1 MKIKAYICPSCG
13 VPLDVN
19 YDTTFT
25 FCPNCGNRLH
35 ISYEGEAAPQNPD
48 LRQFTDANTGTPLAS
63 AVVPP
68 DYTLKGA
75 LNTQWQSDA
84 VPFTATVQAVSP
96 DRSVILT
103 SSKETFEKIRDP
115 IQKKMVARIP
125 VAAPAWLRDFME
137 PEAYLQQYAE
147 GMLGVPVTPIA
158 RAALPSVFGT
168 HLQEEKAKLLAF
180 FNAHA
185 ININVR
191 LEVSNLVCD
200 PILSSTAG
208 NMQRGA
214 LALSSGISIS
224 RLLRKQKKPPSR
236 KPPHRGIPTNTGT
249 TITGMPMK
257 SPGSLNTGL
266 NSGTNSI
273 CTACSVPANRNPTRK
288 FIPCIPTGRRQ
299 VPSS

>member
-115 IQKKMVARIP
+115 IQKKKVARIP
-125 VAAPAWLRDFME
+125 VAAPAWLRDFVE

-147 GMLGVPVTPIA
+147 GML
-158 RAALPSVFGT
+158 LPSVFGT

-208 NMQRGA
+208 NMQRGG
-214 LALSSGISIS
+214 LSPLKRYIDQLIAAETEETA
-224 RLLRKQKKPPSR
+224 
-236 KPPHRGIPTNTGT
+236 IPET
-249 TITGMPMK
+249 TAQG
-257 SPGSLNTGL
+257 
-266 NSGTNSI
+266 
-273 CTACSVPANRNPTRK
+273 NPYQYWDYYNGYAYESAGQLK
-288 FIPCIPTGRRQ
+288 Y
-299 VPSS
+299 

>member
-1 MKIKAYICPSCG
+1 MKINAYICPSCG

-84 VPFTATVQAVSP
+84 VPFTATLQAVSP

-103 SSKETFEKIRDP
+103 SSSKETFEEIRDP
-115 IQKKMVARIP
+115 IQKKMVVGTPA
-125 VAAPAWLRDFME
+125 AAPAWLRDFVE
-137 PEAYLQQYAE
+137 PEAYLQQYSE
-147 GMLGVPVTPIA
+147 GML
-158 RAALPSVFGT
+158 LPSVFGT

-208 NMQRGA
+208 NMQRRV

-224 RLLRKQKKPPSR
+224 
-236 KPPHRGIPTNTGT
+236 
-249 TITGMPMK
+249 
-257 SPGSLNTGL
+257 
-266 NSGTNSI
+266 
-273 CTACSVPANRNPTRK
+273 
-288 FIPCIPTGRRQ
+288 
-299 VPSS
+299 

>member
-1 MKIKAYICPSCG
+1 MKIKAYTCPSCG
-13 VPLDVN
+13 APLDVN

-25 FCPNCGNRLH
+25 FCPHCGCKIH
-35 ISYEGEAAPQNPD
+35 ISYEGEAAPKNPD
-48 LRQFTDANTGTPLAS
+48 LRQFTDSDTGVPLAS

-68 DYTLKGA
+68 DYALKGA
-75 LNTQWQSDA
+75 LNTQWQSDS

-103 SSKETFEKIRDP
+103 SSSKETFEEIRDP

-125 VAAPAWLRDFME
+125 VAAPAWLRDFVE

-147 GMLGVPVTPIA
+147 GML
-158 RAALPSVFGT
+158 LPSVFGT

-208 NMQRGA
+208 NMQRRV

-224 RLLRKQKKPPSR
+224 
-236 KPPHRGIPTNTGT
+236 
-249 TITGMPMK
+249 
-257 SPGSLNTGL
+257 
-266 NSGTNSI
+266 
-273 CTACSVPANRNPTRK
+273 
-288 FIPCIPTGRRQ
+288 
-299 VPSS
+299 

>member
-1 MKIKAYICPSCG
+1 MKVKAYICPSCG
-13 VPLDVN
+13 APLDVN

-35 ISYEGEAAPQNPD
+35 ISYEGEAAPKKTD

-63 AVVPP
+63 AVGPP

-103 SSKETFEKIRDP
+103 SSSKETFEEIRDP
-115 IQKKMVARIP
+115 IQEKMVARIP
-125 VAAPAWLRDFME
+125 VAAPAWLRDFVE
-137 PEAYLQQYAE
+137 PETYLQQYAE
-147 GMLGVPVTPIA
+147 GML
-158 RAALPSVFGT
+158 LPSVFGT

-208 NMQRGA
+208 NMQRRV
-214 LALSSGISIS
+214 LAPSSGISIS
-224 RLLRKQKKPPSR
+224 
-236 KPPHRGIPTNTGT
+236 
-249 TITGMPMK
+249 
-257 SPGSLNTGL
+257 
-266 NSGTNSI
+266 
-273 CTACSVPANRNPTRK
+273 
-288 FIPCIPTGRRQ
+288 
-299 VPSS
+299 

>member
-1 MKIKAYICPSCG
+1 MKIKAYTCPSCG
-13 VPLDVN
+13 APLDVN

-25 FCPNCGNRLH
+25 FCPHCGCKIH
-35 ISYEGEAAPQNPD
+35 ISYEGEAAPKNPD
-48 LRQFTDANTGTPLAS
+48 LRQFTASDTGVPLAS

-75 LNTQWQSDA
+75 LNAQWQSDA

-103 SSKETFEKIRDP
+103 SSSKETFEEIRDP
-115 IQKKMVARIP
+115 IQKKMVVGTPA
-125 VAAPAWLRDFME
+125 AAPAWLRDFVE
-137 PEAYLQQYAE
+137 PEAYLQQYAQ

-208 NMQRGA
+208 NMQRRV

-257 SPGSLNTGL
+257 APEFRWSAGRCPLPRPER
-266 NSGTNSI
+266 
-273 CTACSVPANRNPTRK
+273 TA
-288 FIPCIPTGRRQ
+288 FM
-299 VPSS
+299 PS

>member
-35 ISYEGEAAPQNPD
+35 ISYEGEAAPKKPD

-63 AVVPP
+63 AVGPP

-75 LNTQWQSDA
+75 LNAQWQSDA

-103 SSKETFEKIRDP
+103 SSSKETFEEIRDP
-115 IQKKMVARIP
+115 IQKKMVVGTPA
-125 VAAPAWLRDFME
+125 AAPAWLRDFVE

-147 GMLGVPVTPIA
+147 GML
-158 RAALPSVFGT
+158 LPSVFGT

-208 NMQRGA
+208 NMQRRV

-224 RLLRKQKKPPSR
+224 
-236 KPPHRGIPTNTGT
+236 
-249 TITGMPMK
+249 
-257 SPGSLNTGL
+257 
-266 NSGTNSI
+266 
-273 CTACSVPANRNPTRK
+273 
-288 FIPCIPTGRRQ
+288 
-299 VPSS
+299 

>member
-35 ISYEGEAAPQNPD
+35 ISYEGEAAPKKPD

-75 LNTQWQSDA
+75 LNAQWQSDA

-103 SSKETFEKIRDP
+103 SSKETFEEIRDP

-125 VAAPAWLRDFME
+125 VVAPAWLRDFVE

-147 GMLGVPVTPIA
+147 GML
-158 RAALPSVFGT
+158 LPSVFGT

-208 NMQRGA
+208 NMQRRV

-224 RLLRKQKKPPSR
+224 
-236 KPPHRGIPTNTGT
+236 
-249 TITGMPMK
+249 
-257 SPGSLNTGL
+257 
-266 NSGTNSI
+266 
-273 CTACSVPANRNPTRK
+273 
-288 FIPCIPTGRRQ
+288 
-299 VPSS
+299 

>member
-19 YDTTFT
+19 YDTTFS

-35 ISYEGEAAPQNPD
+35 ISYEGEAAPKNPD

-75 LNTQWQSDA
+75 LNAQWQSDA

-103 SSKETFEKIRDP
+103 SSSKETFEEIRDP

-125 VAAPAWLRDFME
+125 VAAPAWLRDFVE

-147 GMLGVPVTPIA
+147 GML
-158 RAALPSVFGT
+158 LPSVFGT

-208 NMQRGA
+208 NMQRRV

-224 RLLRKQKKPPSR
+224 
-236 KPPHRGIPTNTGT
+236 
-249 TITGMPMK
+249 
-257 SPGSLNTGL
+257 
-266 NSGTNSI
+266 
-273 CTACSVPANRNPTRK
+273 
-288 FIPCIPTGRRQ
+288 
-299 VPSS
+299 

>member
-1 MKIKAYICPSCG
+1 MKVKAYICPSCG

-103 SSKETFEKIRDP
+103 SSKETFEEIRDP
-115 IQKKMVARIP
+115 IQKKWLP
-125 VAAPAWLRDFME
+125 VSLWRLPPGCGTLWSRR
-137 PEAYLQQYAE
+137 
-147 GMLGVPVTPIA
+147 PICSNTRYVRRSRYPHCQS
-158 RAALPSVFGT
+158 RAAQRLWDAFAGG
-168 HLQEEKAKLLAF
+168 EGKAAGF
-180 FNAHA
+180 F
-185 ININVR
+185 
-191 LEVSNLVCD
+191 
-200 PILSSTAG
+200 
-208 NMQRGA
+208 QR
-214 LALSSGISIS
+214 
-224 RLLRKQKKPPSR
+224 
-236 KPPHRGIPTNTGT
+236 
-249 TITGMPMK
+249 
-257 SPGSLNTGL
+257 
-266 NSGTNSI
+266 
-273 CTACSVPANRNPTRK
+273 
-288 FIPCIPTGRRQ
+288 PCHQYQCAP
-299 VPSS
+299 

>member
-13 VPLDVN
+13 APLDVN

-35 ISYEGEAAPQNPD
+35 ISYEGEAAPKNPD

-75 LNTQWQSDA
+75 LNAQWQSDA
-84 VPFTATVQAVSP
+84 VPFTATVQAASP

-125 VAAPAWLRDFME
+125 VAAPAWLRDFVE
-137 PEAYLQQYAE
+137 PEAYLQQYVE
-147 GMLGVPVTPIA
+147 GML
-158 RAALPSVFGT
+158 LPSVFGT

-208 NMQRGA
+208 NMQRGV

-224 RLLRKQKKPPSR
+224 
-236 KPPHRGIPTNTGT
+236 
-249 TITGMPMK
+249 
-257 SPGSLNTGL
+257 
-266 NSGTNSI
+266 
-273 CTACSVPANRNPTRK
+273 
-288 FIPCIPTGRRQ
+288 
-299 VPSS
+299 

>member
-1 MKIKAYICPSCG
+1 MIRPLPSAPTAGTGFTSPTKGKPRPKTPICGSSQTPI
-13 VPLDVN
+13 PE
-19 YDTTFT
+19 
-25 FCPNCGNRLH
+25 PH
-35 ISYEGEAAPQNPD
+35 WPAPW
-48 LRQFTDANTGTPLAS
+48 F
-63 AVVPP
+63 PP

-75 LNTQWQSDA
+75 LSTQWQSDA
-84 VPFTATVQAVSP
+84 VPFTATLQAVSP

-103 SSKETFEKIRDP
+103 SSKETFEEIRDP
-115 IQKKMVARIP
+115 IQEKMVARIP

-147 GMLGVPVTPIA
+147 GML
-158 RAALPSVFGT
+158 LPSVFGT

-208 NMQRGA
+208 NMQRRV

-224 RLLRKQKKPPSR
+224 
-236 KPPHRGIPTNTGT
+236 
-249 TITGMPMK
+249 
-257 SPGSLNTGL
+257 
-266 NSGTNSI
+266 
-273 CTACSVPANRNPTRK
+273 
-288 FIPCIPTGRRQ
+288 
-299 VPSS
+299 

>member
-13 VPLDVN
+13 APLDVN

-35 ISYEGEAAPQNPD
+35 ISYEGEAAPKNPD

-75 LNTQWQSDA
+75 LNAQWQSDA

-125 VAAPAWLRDFME
+125 VAAPA
-137 PEAYLQQYAE
+137 
-147 GMLGVPVTPIA
+147 
-158 RAALPSVFGT
+158 
-168 HLQEEKAKLLAF
+168 
-180 FNAHA
+180 
-185 ININVR
+185 
-191 LEVSNLVCD
+191 
-200 PILSSTAG
+200 
-208 NMQRGA
+208 
-214 LALSSGISIS
+214 
-224 RLLRKQKKPPSR
+224 
-236 KPPHRGIPTNTGT
+236 
-249 TITGMPMK
+249 
-257 SPGSLNTGL
+257 
-266 NSGTNSI
+266 
-273 CTACSVPANRNPTRK
+273 
-288 FIPCIPTGRRQ
+288 
-299 VPSS
+299 

>member
-1 MKIKAYICPSCG
+1 MKGKPRPKTPICGSSQTPI
-13 VPLDVN
+13 PE
-19 YDTTFT
+19 
-25 FCPNCGNRLH
+25 PH
-35 ISYEGEAAPQNPD
+35 WPAPW
-48 LRQFTDANTGTPLAS
+48 F
-63 AVVPP
+63 PP

-75 LNTQWQSDA
+75 LSTQWQSDA
-84 VPFTATVQAVSP
+84 VPFTATLQAVSP

-103 SSKETFEKIRDP
+103 SSKETFEEIRDP
-115 IQKKMVARIP
+115 IQEKMVARIP
-125 VAAPAWLRDFME
+125 VAAPAWLRDFVE

-147 GMLGVPVTPIA
+147 GMSGVPVTPIA

-208 NMQRGA
+208 NMQRRV

-224 RLLRKQKKPPSR
+224 
-236 KPPHRGIPTNTGT
+236 
-249 TITGMPMK
+249 
-257 SPGSLNTGL
+257 
-266 NSGTNSI
+266 
-273 CTACSVPANRNPTRK
+273 
-288 FIPCIPTGRRQ
+288 
-299 VPSS
+299 

>member
-35 ISYEGEAAPQNPD
+35 ISYEGEAAPKKPD

-63 AVVPP
+63 AVGPP

-115 IQKKMVARIP
+115 IQKKRLP
-125 VAAPAWLRDFME
+125 VSLWRLPPGCGTLWSRR
-137 PEAYLQQYAE
+137 
-147 GMLGVPVTPIA
+147 PIC
-158 RAALPSVFGT
+158 
-168 HLQEEKAKLLAF
+168 
-180 FNAHA
+180 
-185 ININVR
+185 
-191 LEVSNLVCD
+191 SNTRRVC
-200 PILSSTAG
+200 
-208 NMQRGA
+208 
-214 LALSSGISIS
+214 
-224 RLLRKQKKPPSR
+224 
-236 KPPHRGIPTNTGT
+236 
-249 TITGMPMK
+249 
-257 SPGSLNTGL
+257 
-266 NSGTNSI
+266 
-273 CTACSVPANRNPTRK
+273 
-288 FIPCIPTGRRQ
+288 
-299 VPSS
+299 

>member
-35 ISYEGEAAPQNPD
+35 ISYEGEAAPKNPD

-75 LNTQWQSDA
+75 LNAQWQSDA

-103 SSKETFEKIRDP
+103 SSKETFEEIRDP

-125 VAAPAWLRDFME
+125 VAAPAWLRDFVE
-137 PEAYLQQYAE
+137 PEAYLQQYVE
-147 GMLGVPVTPIA
+147 GML
-158 RAALPSVFGT
+158 LPSVFGT

-208 NMQRGA
+208 NMQRRV

-224 RLLRKQKKPPSR
+224 
-236 KPPHRGIPTNTGT
+236 
-249 TITGMPMK
+249 
-257 SPGSLNTGL
+257 
-266 NSGTNSI
+266 
-273 CTACSVPANRNPTRK
+273 
-288 FIPCIPTGRRQ
+288 
-299 VPSS
+299 

>member
-13 VPLDVN
+13 APLDVN

-25 FCPNCGNRLH
+25 FCPSCGNRLH
-35 ISYEGEAAPQNPD
+35 ISYEGEAAPKNPD

-75 LNTQWQSDA
+75 LNAQWQSDA

-103 SSKETFEKIRDP
+103 SSSKETFEEIRDP

-125 VAAPAWLRDFME
+125 VAAPAWLRDFVE
-137 PEAYLQQYAE
+137 PETYLQQYAE
-147 GMLGVPVTPIA
+147 GML
-158 RAALPSVFGT
+158 LPSVFGT

-208 NMQRGA
+208 NMQRRV

-224 RLLRKQKKPPSR
+224 
-236 KPPHRGIPTNTGT
+236 
-249 TITGMPMK
+249 
-257 SPGSLNTGL
+257 
-266 NSGTNSI
+266 
-273 CTACSVPANRNPTRK
+273 
-288 FIPCIPTGRRQ
+288 
-299 VPSS
+299 

>member
-13 VPLDVN
+13 APLDVN

-25 FCPNCGNRLH
+25 FCPSCGNRLH
-35 ISYEGEAAPQNPD
+35 ISYEGEAAPKNPD

-68 DYTLKGA
+68 DYTLKGV
-75 LNTQWQSDA
+75 LNAQWQSDA

-103 SSKETFEKIRDP
+103 SSSKETFEEIRDP

-125 VAAPAWLRDFME
+125 VAAPAWLRDFVE

-147 GMLGVPVTPIA
+147 GML
-158 RAALPSVFGT
+158 LPSVFGT

-208 NMQRGA
+208 NMQRRV

-224 RLLRKQKKPPSR
+224 
-236 KPPHRGIPTNTGT
+236 
-249 TITGMPMK
+249 
-257 SPGSLNTGL
+257 
-266 NSGTNSI
+266 
-273 CTACSVPANRNPTRK
+273 
-288 FIPCIPTGRRQ
+288 
-299 VPSS
+299 

>member
-1 MKIKAYICPSCG
+1 MKVKAYICPSCG
-13 VPLDVN
+13 APLDVN

-35 ISYEGEAAPQNPD
+35 ISYEGEAAPKKPD

-63 AVVPP
+63 AVGPP

-103 SSKETFEKIRDP
+103 SSSKETFEEIRDP
-115 IQKKMVARIP
+115 IQEKMVARIP
-125 VAAPAWLRDFME
+125 VAAPAWLRDFVE
-137 PEAYLQQYAE
+137 PETYLQQYAE
-147 GMLGVPVTPIA
+147 GML
-158 RAALPSVFGT
+158 LPSVFGT

-224 RLLRKQKKPPSR
+224 
-236 KPPHRGIPTNTGT
+236 
-249 TITGMPMK
+249 
-257 SPGSLNTGL
+257 
-266 NSGTNSI
+266 
-273 CTACSVPANRNPTRK
+273 
-288 FIPCIPTGRRQ
+288 
-299 VPSS
+299 

>member
-115 IQKKMVARIP
+115 IQKKMVARIL
-125 VAAPAWLRDFME
+125 VAAPAWLRDFVE
-137 PEAYLQQYAE
+137 PEAYLQQYVE

-224 RLLRKQKKPPSR
+224 
-236 KPPHRGIPTNTGT
+236 
-249 TITGMPMK
+249 
-257 SPGSLNTGL
+257 
-266 NSGTNSI
+266 
-273 CTACSVPANRNPTRK
+273 
-288 FIPCIPTGRRQ
+288 
-299 VPSS
+299 